1 MKPILRRLAWT
12 LAVVAAVAALLGIAL
27 LALLLRLL
35 QPADD
40 EWRAEISFGPWQR
53 AISLPVLLRFA
64 THPLGVALLDGRML
78 RTPFGHW
85 HLQRRHD
92 GLEAQ
97 CAPCTLQWPAL
108 GPAPLQWARARA
120 QLRPLG
126 ADRFSGDLLLGEG
139 AHEITLQWKG
149 KLTAR
154 GADVE
159 LQLAPT
165 PASRVVGVFARDL
178 PEAGQVQVTGSVAA
192 VLHGRWPDGTWRVQ
206 PVIEGL
212 AVSGLAT
219 ERLHD
224 AQLPAA
230 CRTSASDGEP
240 LAGWLPRALVAAED
254 ARFFEHPG
262 YDLGEM
268 LAALRHNADAPGDWR
283 GGSTLTQ
290 QLAKLAFTGDD
301 RSAARKLR
309 ELLYAVEMEH
319 TLGKARI
326 LQLYLALAPWG
337 DGVCGAERA
346 AQVYLG
352 KPAAKLGPVSS
363 AWLVSLLRN
372 PDAQLHSWA
381 DERRIDRDRVRE
393 ILAGMRPMTAAQ
405 RALASTQVEDWL
417 P

>member
-1 MKPILRRLAWT
+1 MTPLLRRLAWT
-12 LAVVAAVAALLGIAL
+12 LAAAAGVATLLLAALLAMV
-27 LALLLRLL
+27 LRLL

-40 EWRAEISFGPWQR
+40 EWRTEIAIGPWQR

-64 THPLGVALLDGRML
+64 THPLGLALLDGRQL
-78 RTPFGHW
+78 HTPLGRW
-85 HLQRRHD
+85 QLQRRHD
-92 GLEAQ
+92 GIEAL
-97 CAPCTLQWPAL
+97 CAPCSLRWSAL

-120 QLRPLG
+120 LLRPLG
-126 ADRFSGDLLLGEG
+126 ADRFSGDLTLAEG
-139 AHEITLQWKG
+139 AHEISLQWKG

-159 LQLAPT
+159 LRLPPT
-165 PASRVVGVFARDL
+165 PASQVVGVFARGL
-178 PEAGQVQVTGSVAA
+178 PEAGRVQVSGSLAG
-192 VLHGRWPDGTWRVQ
+192 VLQGRWPDGGWSVQ
-206 PVIEGL
+206 PVVEGL
-212 AVSGLAT
+212 SVSGLAT
-219 ERLHD
+219 ERLGD

-262 YDLGEM
+262 YDLAEM
-268 LAALRHNADAPGDWR
+268 LAALHHNADAPGDWR

-301 RSAARKLR
+301 RSASRKLR
-309 ELLYAVEMEH
+309 ELLYAVEMER

-337 DGVCGAERA
+337 EGVCGAERA

-352 KPAAKLGPVSS
+352 KPAARLGPVSS

-372 PDAQLHSWA
+372 PDAQLHLWA
-381 DERRIDRDRVRE
+381 DERRIHRDRVRE

-405 RALASTQVEDWL
+405 RALALTQIEDWL

>member
-1 MKPILRRLAWT
+1 MKPLLRRLAWT
-12 LAVVAAVAALLGIAL
+12 LAAAAAVATLLIAAL
-27 LALLLRLL
+27 LAMALRLL

-40 EWRAEISFGPWQR
+40 EWRTEITIGPWQR

-64 THPLGVALLDGRML
+64 THPLGIALLDGRL
-78 RTPFGHW
+78 LHTPLGRW
-85 HLQRRHD
+85 QLQRRHD
-92 GLEAQ
+92 GIVAV
-97 CAPCTLQWPAL
+97 CAPCTLRWSAL
-108 GPAPLQWARARA
+108 GPAPLQWARARVWL
-120 QLRPLG
+120 QPLG
-126 ADRFSGDLLLGEG
+126 ADQFSGELVLAEG
-139 AHEITLQWKG
+139 AHEIALQWKG

-159 LQLAPT
+159 LRLPPT
-165 PASRVVGVFARDL
+165 PASQVVGVFARGL
-178 PEAGQVQVTGSVAA
+178 PEAGRVQVSGSLAG
-192 VLHGRWPDGTWRVQ
+192 VLRGRWPDGGWSVQ
-206 PVIEGL
+206 PVVEGL
-212 AVSGLAT
+212 SVSGLGT

-262 YDLGEM
+262 YDLAEM
-268 LAALRHNADAPGDWR
+268 LAALRHNADASGDWR

-309 ELLYAVEMEH
+309 ELLYAVEMER

-352 KPAAKLGPVSS
+352 KPAARLGPVSS

-372 PDAQLHSWA
+372 PDAQLHSGA
-381 DERRIDRDRVRE
+381 DERRIHRDRLRE
-393 ILAGMRPMTAAQ
+393 ILTGMRPMSAAQ
-405 RALASTQVEDWL
+405 RALALTQVEDWQ